1 MLQDQNDQKRGSGK
15 PVQPVTADAP
25 YPPVKAGAENPQYA
39 RMLSL
44 DLAASRSEMT
54 SITQYLY
61 QSWALSAEHMEVAE
75 TMRRIAVVEMHHLD
89 MMGKLITQL
98 GGTPRYAAMQRQPM
112 AWNGN
117 MVNYSRSLEM
127 VMRNNMALEQSAIDT
142 YRKQAAVI
150 QDEHIV
156 VILRRIIM
164 DEEVHMRI
172 FRRYLDTAR

>member
-1 MLQDQNDQKRGSGK
+1 MLQEQNDQRRGSGK
-15 PVQPVTADAP
+15 PVQPVAADAP
-25 YPPVKAGAENPQYA
+25 YPPIEVGAENPQYA

-61 QSWALSAEHMEVAE
+61 QAWIFSAEHMEAAE
-75 TMRRIAVVEMHHLD
+75 TMKRIAAVEMHHLD
-89 MMGKLITQL
+89 IMGELITRL
-98 GGTPRYAAMQRQPM
+98 GGAPRYAAMQRQPM

-127 VMRNNMALEQSAIDT
+127 AMRYNMALEQSAIDT
-142 YRKQAAVI
+142 YRKQASVI

-156 VILRRIIM
+156 VILHRIIL

-172 FRRYLDTAR
+172 FRRYLDEAR